1 MVTLQTPKRVTLL
14 NGTTFVAK
22 YKRRKKS
29 DPPGNVAI
37 RRRYEKQLEN
47 VNRVVAEFKRAREK

>member
-14 NGTTFVAK
+14 NGTTFMAK

-37 RRRYEKQLEN
+37 KKK
-47 VNRVVAEFKRAREK
+47 V